1 MSWGMQDRS
10 FNTKGF
16 FQNIMGLFDD
26 EDWAKETLA
35 WWTR

>member
-1 MSWGMQDRS
+1 VSWAVEDGT
-10 FNTKGF
+10 FNASIF
-16 FQNIMGLFDD
+16 FENIMDLFND